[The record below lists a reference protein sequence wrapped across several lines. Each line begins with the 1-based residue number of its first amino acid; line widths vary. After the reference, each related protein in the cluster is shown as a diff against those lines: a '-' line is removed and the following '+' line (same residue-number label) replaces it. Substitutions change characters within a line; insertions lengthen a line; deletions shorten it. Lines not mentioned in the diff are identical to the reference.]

1 MKNFLVTKKI
11 SSNLLFKIKKI
22 YKKNNKDLINNFL
35 LSNKEFIS
43 FVKQSENKIKKKSI
57 KGIII
62 SFSNNNHQINPDLMS
77 VITESV
83 SKILGSLI
91 IQNNNNDKLIFVYDR
106 DRNFSMHKGSRYHQ
120 TREGGSIHTDNVNV
134 KKRWDYMIL
143 SCLSSPEVGG
153 ENIFVNADLVFSK
166 LKKFP
171 VALSTLKKNFL
182 WEKRGISKSFYK
194 APVLTFNNSVP
205 EFRYL
210 RPYMVSAY
218 ERKKL
223 PMTKKQLYSL
233 DTLDAILEDSQNQM
247 RKKMKPGDLLL
258 VKDAQ
263 FFHGR
268 TSFSD
273 YLGARDIFNSKLKR
287 NNKFFK
293 RTMLRAWIKQKQYQP

>member
-1 MKNFLVTKKI
+1 M
-11 SSNLLFKIKKI
+11 
-22 YKKNNKDLINNFL
+22 

-171 VALSTLKKNFL
+171 VALSTLKKIFCGKKEEYQKFL
-182 WEKRGISKSFYK
+182 
-194 APVLTFNNSVP
+194 
-205 EFRYL
+205 
-210 RPYMVSAY
+210 
-218 ERKKL
+218 
-223 PMTKKQLYSL
+223 
-233 DTLDAILEDSQNQM
+233 
-247 RKKMKPGDLLL
+247 
-258 VKDAQ
+258 
-263 FFHGR
+263 
-268 TSFSD
+268 
-273 YLGARDIFNSKLKR
+273 
-287 NNKFFK
+287 
-293 RTMLRAWIKQKQYQP
+293 

>member
-1 MKNFLVTKKI
+1 MKKFLITKNL
-11 SSNLLFKIKKI
+11 SSSLLSEINKVYQKKNKNLLKKFLLTNRRFINFINQSESKIKQ
-22 YKKNNKDLINNFL
+22 N
-35 LSNKEFIS
+35 S
-43 FVKQSENKIKKKSI
+43 V

-62 SFSNNNHQINPDLMS
+62 SFSNGKHKIHPDLMTI
-77 VITESV
+77 ITESV

-106 DRNFSMHKGSRYHQ
+106 DRKFSMHKGSRYHQ

-134 KKRWDYMIL
+134 KKKWDYMIL

-153 ENIFVNADLVFSK
+153 ENIFVNADLVYSK

-171 VALSTLKKNFL
+171 LALDTLKKNFL

-194 APVLTFNNSVP
+194 APVLTFKGKVP

-210 RPYMVSAY
+210 RPYMISAY
-218 ERKKL
+218 ERKRL
-223 PMTKKQLYSL
+223 AMTKKQLYSL

-247 RKKMKPGDLLL
+247 RKKMNPGDLLL

-273 YLGARDIFNSKLKR
+273 YINARDIFNSKK
-287 NNKFFK
+287 NKNKNFFK
-293 RTMLRAWIKQKQYQP
+293 RTMLRAWIKQKEYQL

>member
-1 MKNFLVTKKI
+1 MKKFLLTKQI
-11 SSNLLFKIKKI
+11 NSILLHKIKKI
-22 YKKNNKDLINNFL
+22 YKKKNKDILKEFL
-35 LSNKEFIS
+35 LTNKKFIN
-43 FVKQSENKIKKKSI
+43 FIKQGENKIKQNSI

-62 SFSNNNHQINPDLMS
+62 SFSNGKQQINPDLMS
-77 VITESV
+77 IITESV
-83 SKILGSLI
+83 SKILGLLI
-91 IQNNNNDKLIFVYDR
+91 IQNNNNDKLIYVYDR

-153 ENIFVNADLVFSK
+153 ENIFVNADLVYSK

-171 VALSTLKKNFL
+171 TALDTLKKDFL
-182 WEKRGISKSFYK
+182 WEKRGISKSFYR
-194 APVLTFNNSVP
+194 APVLTFKGNVP

-210 RPYMVSAY
+210 RPYMMSAY
-218 ERKKL
+218 ARKKL

-233 DTLDAILEDSQNQM
+233 DTLDAILEDSQNQV
-247 RKKMKPGDLLL
+247 RKKMNPGDLLL

-273 YLGARDIFNSKLKR
+273 FLDASDIFNSKLK
-287 NNKFFK
+287 NNKYFK
-293 RTMLRAWIKQKQYQP
+293 RTMLRAWIKQKQYQL

>member
-1 MKNFLVTKKI
+1 MKKFLITKQIDINFI
-11 SSNLLFKIKKI
+11 NEIKKI
-22 YKKNNKDLINNFL
+22 YKEKNNSYLKHFL
-35 LSNKEFIS
+35 LTNKK
-43 FVKQSENKIKKKSI
+43 FVSLIKQCKNKIKQKSV

-62 SFSNNNHQINPDLMS
+62 SFTNKKFKINPFLMS
-77 VITESV
+77 VLTETV

-91 IQNNNNDKLIFVYDR
+91 NQNDNNDKLIYVYDR

-134 KKRWDYMIL
+134 KKKWDYMIL
-143 SCLSSPEVGG
+143 SCLCSPEVGG
-153 ENIFVNADLVFSK
+153 ENIFVNADLVYSK

-171 VALSTLKKNFL
+171 IALNTLKKDFL
-182 WEKRGISKSFYK
+182 WEKRGISKSFYR
-194 APVLTFNNSVP
+194 APVLSFKDNVP

-210 RPYMVSAY
+210 RPYMISAY
-218 ERKKL
+218 ERKKI

-233 DTLDAILEDSQNQM
+233 DTLDAILEDSQNQV
-247 RKKMKPGDLLL
+247 RKKMNPGDLLL

-273 YLGARDIFNSKLKR
+273 FLEARDIFNSKLKD
-287 NNKFFK
+287 NSYFK
-293 RTMLRAWIKQKQYQP
+293 RTMLRAWIKQKQYQL